1 MAFDVAITGM
11 GALTPLGVGVDA
23 MWRGLLAGE
32 SGVGRISIF
41 DPSGFPCQIAGE
53 VTDFDPAA
61 AIGDRLARRTD
72 RFVQFSIIAAKQ
84 ALVDAGL
91 DITDELRDRVGIYI
105 GSGIGGITTLYEQTA
120 ILRDRGHRRV
130 SPFLIPMIIPNMA
143 SGQVAIE
150 TGATGPNMS
159 HVSACA
165 SGAHAIG
172 EAAETIARGDAVAM
186 VAGGAEA
193 AITPIGLAGFCQGR
207 ALSTSRNDD
216 PETASRPFD
225 ALRDGFVPAEGA
237 GVLVLEDME
246 FARGRGARVHA
257 RLIGYGASA
266 DAYHITA
273 PPEDGAGAVQ
283 SMERALAAA
292 GVSVSDVDYINAHG
306 TSTPIGDI
314 AETIAVKRVFG
325 KRAGSIPISST
336 KSMLGHLIGAAGSTE
351 AIVCVKALQ
360 DGIVPPTINYENP
373 DPECDLDYV
382 PGQPRELRLET
393 VLSNSFGF
401 GGQNSSLIFRSA

>member
-1 MAFDVAITGM
+1 M

-237 GVLVLEDME
+237 GVLVLENME

-292 GVSVSDVDYINAHG
+292 GVGVSDVDYINAHG

>member
-237 GVLVLEDME
+237 GVLVLENME

>member
-1 MAFDVAITGM
+1 
-11 GALTPLGVGVDA
+11 
-23 MWRGLLAGE
+23 
-32 SGVGRISIF
+32 
-41 DPSGFPCQIAGE
+41 
-53 VTDFDPAA
+53 
-61 AIGDRLARRTD
+61 
-72 RFVQFSIIAAKQ
+72 
-84 ALVDAGL
+84 
-91 DITDELRDRVGIYI
+91 
-105 GSGIGGITTLYEQTA
+105 
-120 ILRDRGHRRV
+120 
-130 SPFLIPMIIPNMA
+130 
-143 SGQVAIE
+143 
-150 TGATGPNMS
+150 MS

-237 GVLVLEDME
+237 GVLVLENME

-283 SMERALAAA
+283 SMERALAAGRGGRFGRGLHQRPRDFDA
-292 GVSVSDVDYINAHG
+292 DRRHSGNHRSEEGFREASREHPHQLHEVDVRAFDRRGRFDRSDRMRQ
-306 TSTPIGDI
+306 S
-314 AETIAVKRVFG
+314 
-325 KRAGSIPISST
+325 
-336 KSMLGHLIGAAGSTE
+336 AAGWHRP
-351 AIVCVKALQ
+351 A
-360 DGIVPPTINYENP
+360 
-373 DPECDLDYV
+373 DY
-382 PGQPRELRLET
+382 QL
-393 VLSNSFGF
+393 
-401 GGQNSSLIFRSA
+401 

>member
-23 MWRGLLAGE
+23 MWRGLLAGK

-237 GVLVLEDME
+237 GVLVLENME

>member
-1 MAFDVAITGM
+1 M

-23 MWRGLLAGE
+23 MWRGLLAAK
-32 SGVGRISIF
+32 SGIGRISIF
-41 DPSGFPCQIAGE
+41 DPSEFSCQIAGQ
-53 VTDFDPAA
+53 VTDFDLAG

-72 RFVQFSIIAAKQ
+72 RFVQFSIVAAKQ

-91 DITDELRDRVGIYI
+91 ELTDELRDRVGIYI
-105 GSGIGGITTLYEQTA
+105 GSGIGGITTLYEQTR
-120 ILRDRGHRRV
+120 ILRERGPRRV

-186 VAGGAEA
+186 VAGGSEA

-207 ALSTSRNDD
+207 ALSTGRNDD
-216 PETASRPFD
+216 PESASRPFD
-225 ALRDGFVPAEGA
+225 ALRDGFVPSEGA

-246 FARGRGARVHA
+246 FARRRGARVHA
-257 RLIGYGASA
+257 RLTGYGASA

-292 GVSVSDVDYINAHG
+292 GVAASDVDYINAHG
-306 TSTPIGDI
+306 TSTPIGDM

-325 KRAGSIPISST
+325 KRAWSVPISST

-351 AIVCVKALQ
+351 AIICVKALQ
-360 DGIVPPTINYENP
+360 DGVIPPTINYEHP

-382 PGQPRELRLET
+382 PGQPRALRLET

>member
-1 MAFDVAITGM
+1 M

-23 MWRGLLAGE
+23 MWRSLLAGR
-32 SGVGRISIF
+32 SGIGRISIF
-41 DPSGFPCQIAGE
+41 DPSDFPCQIAGQ
-53 VTDFDPAA
+53 VTDFDLEAA
-61 AIGDRLARRTD
+61 VGYRLARRTD

-172 EAAETIARGDAVAM
+172 EAAETIARGDAMAM
-186 VAGGAEA
+186 VAGGSEA

-216 PETASRPFD
+216 PESASRPFD
-225 ALRDGFVPAEGA
+225 ALRDGFVPSEGA
-237 GVLVLEDME
+237 GVLVLEDMQ
-246 FARGRGARVHA
+246 FARSRGARVHA
-257 RLIGYGASA
+257 RLTGYGASA

-292 GVSVSDVDYINAHG
+292 GVAASEVDYINAHG

-325 KRAGSIPISST
+325 TRARSVPISST

-351 AIVCVKALQ
+351 AIICVKALQ
-360 DGIVPPTINYENP
+360 DGVVPPTINYENP

-382 PGQPRELRLET
+382 PGQPREIRLET

>member
-1 MAFDVAITGM
+1 M

-23 MWRGLLAGE
+23 MWRGLLAGK

-237 GVLVLEDME
+237 GVLVLENME